1 MFGLPALTALFVFGG
16 FLLAVVLSIVFA
28 MRFQADDE
36 EWGTIDNLFRR
47 RR

>member
-28 MRFQADDE
+28 LRFSADDE
-36 EWGTIDNLFRR
+36 QWTTLDDLFTRR
-47 RR
+47 S